1 LTLQHLTVLPT
12 EFFILCKTRIS
23 SVINLPTKSRWKCSV
38 YESFIGNFLFVGK
51 SVGNKKKILL
61 PMDLLTEQARKK
73 NYSFHSVGISSKN
86 TIGNFVGN
94 YLKTFL
100 KNPFYKIIK

>member
-1 LTLQHLTVLPT
+1 MNL
-12 EFFILCKTRIS
+12 S
-23 SVINLPTKSRWKCSV
+23 S
-38 YESFIGNFLFVGK
+38 GNFLFIGK
-51 SVGNKKKILL
+51 FIGNKKILL
-61 PMDLLTEQARKK
+61 LTELLTEQTRKK
-73 NYSFHSVGISSKN
+73 NIRFILSVYPSKN